1 MSKLEGL
8 SEIGKSIQTSRKKLK
23 MTQTEF
29 GKKVGLS
36 RKTIGKIESG
46 ESVPSEEKMTE
57 IYNFLATK
65 EEHEPLESII
75 DYLRISFP
83 FHNVEKIFN
92 EVLKIKKEFFVE
104 TSSHLYGYVGGYQ
117 LDYLQVLYSK
127 KNDDRGILIQLSG
140 QGCRQFEAFLGAQ
153 GRTWF
158 DFFYACFDY
167 RAKFTRVD
175 LAINDYR
182 EYLKIPVLLNKIERQ
197 ELISRFEVYEFNG
210 SGSIS
215 KKKRG
220 GVSIYLGSKK
230 SLFYIAFYQKNYEQA
245 KKLGIPVEDVPI
257 KNRYELRFKDERAM
271 DAITR
276 YVESGML
283 SDLLLGILN
292 DYLCFTDKRPD
303 VSRKYWPVNKK
314 WQHFIG
320 GVENVKLVTE
330 PNEKLY
336 ERSKNWFKRTVAPT
350 VKMLL
355 EVDDCNDTEETWEII
370 DEAELSDKHL
380 HMIEVQTTSIQK
392 MLVA

>member
-1 MSKLEGL
+1 MGVL
-8 SEIGKSIQTSRKKLK
+8 SEIGLSICTSRKRLK

-29 GKKVGLS
+29 GKVVGLS
-36 RKTIGKIESG
+36 RKTIGKIERG
-46 ESVPSEEKMTE
+46 ESFPSEEKLTE
-57 IYNFLATK
+57 IYNFLAT
-65 EEHEPLESII
+65 EEQHEPLESII

-83 FHNVEKIFN
+83 FHDVNKIFN
-92 EVLKIKKEFFVE
+92 EVLKIKKEFFAE

-117 LDYLQVLYSK
+117 LDYIHVLYSK
-127 KNDDRGILIQLSG
+127 DHDDRGILIQLSG
-140 QGCRQFEAFLGAQ
+140 QGCRQFEAFLEAQ

-158 DFFYACFDY
+158 DFFYACFDHKG
-167 RAKFTRVD
+167 KFTRVD
-175 LAINDYR
+175 LAINDYK
-182 EYLKIPVLLNKIERQ
+182 EYLSIPVLLNKIDRQ

-283 SDLLLGILN
+283 SDLLLGILD
-292 DYLCFTDKRPD
+292 DYLCFTDKRPN

-314 WQHFIG
+314 WRHFIG
-320 GVENVKLVTE
+320 DVENVKLITE

-350 VKMLL
+350 VKMLM
-355 EVDDCNDTEETWEII
+355 EVDDYNDTEETWEII

-380 HMIEVQTTSIQK
+380 HMIEAQTASIQE

>member
-1 MSKLEGL
+1 M
-8 SEIGKSIQTSRKKLK
+8 K

-92 EVLKIKKEFFVE
+92 EFLKIKKEFFVE

>member
-1 MSKLEGL
+1 
-8 SEIGKSIQTSRKKLK
+8 

-29 GKKVGLS
+29 GNLVGLS
-36 RKTIGKIESG
+36 RKSISNIERG
-46 ESVPSEEKMTE
+46 ENFPSEEKMLE
-57 IYNFLATK
+57 IYDLLATK

-83 FHNVEKIFN
+83 FHDVERIFN
-92 EVLKIKKEFFVE
+92 EVLKIKKEFFAE
-104 TSSHLYGYVGGYQ
+104 TSSHLYGYVGGFQ
-117 LDYLQVLYSK
+117 LDYIHVLYSK

-140 QGCRQFEAFLGAQ
+140 QGCRQFEAFLEAQ

-158 DFFYACFDY
+158 DFFYVCFDHK
-167 RAKFTRVD
+167 AKFTRVD
-175 LAINDYR
+175 LAINDYK
-182 EYLKIPVLLNKIERQ
+182 EYLNIPVLLNKIERQ

-245 KKLGIPVEDVPI
+245 KKLGIPVEEVPI

-303 VSRKYWPVNKK
+303 VSRKYWPINKK
-314 WQHFIG
+314 WHHFIG
-320 GVENVKLVTE
+320 GVENVKLITE

-350 VKMLL
+350 VKMLM
-355 EVDDCNDTEETWEII
+355 EVDDYNDTEETWEII

-380 HMIEVQTTSIQK
+380 HMIEAQTAAIQE
-392 MLVA
+392 MVVE

>member
-1 MSKLEGL
+1 
-8 SEIGKSIQTSRKKLK
+8 
-23 MTQTEF
+23 MTQ
-29 GKKVGLS
+29 
-36 RKTIGKIESG
+36 
-46 ESVPSEEKMTE
+46 
-57 IYNFLATK
+57 IYNFLTTK
-65 EEHEPLESII
+65 EQHEPLESII
-75 DYLRISFP
+75 DYLRITFP
-83 FHNVEKIFN
+83 FHDVEKVFN
-92 EVLKIKKEFFVE
+92 NVLKIKKEFFAE

-140 QGCRQFEAFLGAQ
+140 QGCRQFEAFLEAQ

-182 EYLKIPVLLNKIERQ
+182 EYLNIPVLLNKIDRQ

-271 DAITR
+271 DAITH

-283 SDLLLGILN
+283 SELLLGILN

-320 GVENVKLVTE
+320 GVENVKLITE

-380 HMIEVQTTSIQK
+380 HMIEVQTTSIQE